1 MDGAR
6 APSTQNDEVTKHVTF
21 ASYNSTGL
29 DIPKSGWINSFCN
42 KHEVD
47 YLTIQEHFRNAKA
60 TDKFFRDRFSEFNSY
75 VIPGHRSEGQD
86 TGRPQAGLAQLSRK
100 CLAVKKD
107 RVVTSGFRVQA
118 QVLNLPNRRILWI
131 NTYLPCDTQRIAGW
145 DDSELRLC
153 LIEVEGIILNT
164 NHTDLVWGSD
174 LNWDMSR
181 RTQFSGVMKEFM
193 NKLDIVPLWTE
204 YEVDFTHIH
213 TDYKTLSTI
222 DHFVVSRHLLP
233 SVVECRVIH
242 SGDNRSRHS
251 PIILKLNLG
260 NLPVRSEI
268 KSKKI
273 RRPAWSRVTQQ
284 EAAKYTEALD
294 SRLQALHLP
303 ASMKCSDPC
312 CKDSTHSEERDSFVL
327 DILCQ
332 LVECSH
338 TVLPLTGGRDRGG
351 GTRGNPIPGWK
362 EEAEPQ
368 RERSIYWHNVWMKEG
383 RPSQGWL
390 HDTMV
395 KTRTQFH
402 HAVRRL
408 KARCKEVKAKKLFEA
423 SVHGE
428 QSLMS
433 EMKNIRHG
441 GTGGPAE
448 LPENVAGANGE
459 DEIVDKF

>member
-1 MDGAR
+1 M
-6 APSTQNDEVTKHVTF
+6 
-21 ASYNSTGL
+21 
-29 DIPKSGWINSFCN
+29 
-42 KHEVD
+42 VD
-47 YLTIQEHFRNAKA
+47 
-60 TDKFFRDRFSEFNSY
+60 
-75 VIPGHRSEGQD
+75 
-86 TGRPQAGLAQLSRK
+86 
-100 CLAVKKD
+100 
-107 RVVTSGFRVQA
+107 
-118 QVLNLPNRRILWI
+118 
-131 NTYLPCDTQRIAGW
+131 
-145 DDSELRLC
+145 
-153 LIEVEGIILNT
+153 
-164 NHTDLVWGSD
+164 
-174 LNWDMSR
+174 
-181 RTQFSGVMKEFM
+181 
-193 NKLDIVPLWTE
+193 
-204 YEVDFTHIH
+204 
-213 TDYKTLSTI
+213 
-222 DHFVVSRHLLP
+222 
-233 SVVECRVIH
+233 CRVIH

-433 EMKNIRHG
+433 EMKKIRHG

-459 DEIVDKF
+459 DEIVDKFKEVYSVLYNSAGSEDEMKGLLKRVEALIARDSLSAKHSVSKVTASVVKEACCKMKPRKGDVSGGFTSDALLNAPNILFEQLAVVFQSWLLHGTVTPSLLACAFLPLLKSPMKDPADTKSYRAIAGSSLILKLF